1 MLIMNI
7 ENIYYINLSS
17 RTDRNIHMKKQLY
30 NLGWKGERVEAIELE
45 NGRVGCTLS
54 HIKCLKMAIE
64 KQLDYIVILEDDI
77 HFLNPSV
84 FKENF
89 HHCLNTLSNWDV
101 ILIAGN
107 NIRPYTRIND
117 SCVKIVNTQTTTG
130 YMVKNHYF
138 SILLNNIKE
147 GLTYLL
153 KNPEI
158 HSKFAIDRYWF
169 SLQEKD
175 NWYLITPLTVSQLQG
190 YSNIEERETN
200 YTQLMLMLD
209 KPYFKLLNKIN

>member
-1 MLIMNI
+1 MNI

-17 RTDRNIHMKKQLY
+17 RTDRNIHMKKQLN
-30 NLGWKGERVEAIELE
+30 NLGWKGERVEAVELE

-64 KQLDYIVILEDDI
+64 KQLDYIIILEDDI
-77 HFLNPSV
+77 HFLNPSL

-130 YMVKNHYF
+130 YMVKKHYF
-138 SILLNNIKE
+138 TILLNNIKE

-158 HSKFAIDRYWF
+158 HVKYAIDKYWF
-169 SLQEKD
+169 SLQEKN

-190 YSNIEERETN
+190 YSDIEDRETN
-200 YTQLMLMLD
+200 YTHLMLMLD
-209 KPYFKLLNKIN
+209 KPYFRLYNK

>member
-1 MLIMNI
+1 MDIKNV
-7 ENIYYINLSS
+7 YYINLSS
-17 RTDRNIHMKKQLY
+17 RTDRNKHMKIQLQ
-30 NLGWKGERVEAIELE
+30 NLGWKGKRVEAVELLD
-45 NGRVGCTLS
+45 GRVGCTLS

-64 KQLDYIVILEDDI
+64 KNLDYIIILEDDI
-77 HFLNPSV
+77 DFLDPSV
-84 FKENF
+84 FLNNF
-89 HHCLNTLSNWDV
+89 YNCLNSLSTWDV

-138 SILLNNIKE
+138 PILLENMKE
-147 GLTYLL
+147 GLTHLL
-153 KNPEI
+153 KNPKLHI
-158 HSKFAIDRYWF
+158 KYAIDKYWF
-169 SLQEKD
+169 LLQEKD

-200 YTQLMLMLD
+200 YTNLMLLLD
-209 KPYFKLLNKIN
+209 KPFLYNTKS